1 MTAKDLTDNATLH
14 DLDQPVALFFSY
26 VDADKY
32 DFYLKNKKELI
43 GISNLCQETLI
54 EYLTIRKYPV
64 VSHLDPLAA
73 NPATIV
79 VTNTGI
85 QTPFLAAK
93 YARGFAL
100 DLLNEINS
108 SKFAKPMSFVL
119 GIRLEQ
125 LSSPILHPQE
135 EPSHFA
141 WLKHPDG
148 RFQNFIKYRY
158 GANFISE
165 MYAKAWS
172 LGEDNSELLKHEH
185 DVRNLDE
192 PLYSGRQ
199 LILEPTAS
207 QARNDLEGRYIT
219 FGTLIYRDAARYAKD
234 KGFIH
239 RFGKTPDQRY
249 YDDYGVEQ
257 GADTATTPDKQ
268 IETIIVPQKN
278 PYLGVEINMV
288 TRRFNIPLEE
298 DIWQAFAEYH
308 RAAYIPK
315 SDFLSRRRLNQLTEA
330 VANDDHARTYMPA
343 GLRIEDLP
351 DIPAAE
357 RVEFLEEVLPSK
369 MTDIRY
375 EYLKF
380 QFDNFCKKWAKIKKQ
395 TPDNS
400 SEDTAPDGLAKNE
413 KASFSR

>member
-1 MTAKDLTDNATLH
+1 MTTKDLTDNATLH

-26 VDADKY
+26 VDADRY
-32 DFYLKNKKELI
+32 DFYMKNKKELV
-43 GISNLCQETLI
+43 GISNLCQERLI
-54 EYLTIRKYPV
+54 EYLAVRKYPV

-73 NPATIV
+73 NPATVV

-85 QTPFLAAK
+85 QTPFLDPK
-93 YARGFAL
+93 DARGFAL
-100 DLLNEINS
+100 DLINNVNS
-108 SKFAKPMSFVL
+108 SEFAKPMSFVL

-125 LSSPILHPQE
+125 LSSPVLYPQE

-141 WLKHPDG
+141 YLKHPDG

-158 GANFISE
+158 GVNFISE

-239 RFGKTPDQRY
+239 RFEKMPDQRY

-257 GADTATTPDKQ
+257 GADVTTTPDKQ

-288 TRRFNIPLEE
+288 TRRFNIPLQE

-315 SDFLSRRRLNQLTEA
+315 SDFLSQRRLNQLTEA
-330 VANDDHARTYMPA
+330 TANDDRARTYMPA
-343 GLRIEDLP
+343 GLRLDDLMS
-351 DIPAAE
+351 DCSNK

-369 MTDIRY
+369 MTDIRHA
-375 EYLKF
+375 YLNY
-380 QFDNFCKKWAKIKKQ
+380 QFDKFCKKWATLKKEMSDQ
-395 TPDNS
+395 TSTAENPDALSQN
-400 SEDTAPDGLAKNE
+400 KNP
-413 KASFSR
+413 SFSR